1 MATIKWRQ
9 DNCRI
14 IKLEVGDIYTDEEGC
29 TRIILVKQYL
39 LLAGQVDLRFKERNE
54 KSDHVWVSIPNDIKP
69 ENKPTIL
76 HAYEPDPCEWWGVI
90 CKSIDL
96 RTDIPEIE
104 EIENAVDKPRKPI
117 IDEPM
122 FTLKDLLLT
131 GLTIGLAVFGITR

>member
-1 MATIKWRQ
+1 MATMKWRQ

-14 IKLEVGDIYTDEEGC
+14 VKLEAGDIYTDEDGY
-29 TRIILVKQYL
+29 TRIVRVKQYL

-54 KSDHVWVSIPNDIKP
+54 NSDRVWVSIPNGIEP

-76 HAYEPDPCEWWGVI
+76 HAYEPDPYEWWGVI
-90 CKSIDL
+90 CKNIDL
-96 RTDIPEIE
+96 QTGIPDVE
-104 EIENAVDKPRKPI
+104 EIENAVDKPLRQI